1 MADKEALFFCSANKD
16 INPKYN
22 QAAREIVRAACSRG
36 YDIVSGG
43 TTKGTMSVIC
53 EEAAACGASVRGVL
67 PRFMEGLEH
76 PCLTQTEWTDTMS
89 ARKECMRRGTSVAI
103 ALPGGIG
110 TLDELAETLCLFKMG
125 IYGGRVIV
133 FNPGGYYDYLILL
146 LERFV
151 EEGMFPQETL
161 DRICF
166 PETVAEL
173 TELL

>member
-1 MADKEALFFCSANKD
+1 MDRKEALFFCSANKD

-43 TTKGTMSVIC
+43 TVKGTMSVIC
-53 EEAAACGASVRGVL
+53 ETASECGANVRGVL
-67 PRFMEGLEH
+67 PRFMDGLQH
-76 PCLTQTEWTDTMS
+76 PCLTELEWTGTMS
-89 ARKECMRRGTSVAI
+89 ERKECMRRGTSVAI

-125 IYGGRVIV
+125 IYEGRMVI
-133 FNPGGYYDYLILL
+133 FNPGGYYDHLLLL

-151 EEGMFPQETL
+151 EEGTFPHDVL
-161 DRICF
+161 DRIFF
-166 PETVAEL
+166 PETVEEL
-173 TELL
+173 VELL